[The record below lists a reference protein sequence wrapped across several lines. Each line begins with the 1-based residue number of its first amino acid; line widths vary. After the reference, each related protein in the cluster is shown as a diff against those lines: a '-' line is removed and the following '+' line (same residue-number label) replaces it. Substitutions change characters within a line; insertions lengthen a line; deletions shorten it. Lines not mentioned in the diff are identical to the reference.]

1 VVESAVE
8 SAIGPAVVTSVRTR
22 VLWTAQLARPA
33 ELEAESSETRSA
45 RRTVPISREV
55 VES

>member
-33 ELEAESSETRSA
+33 ELEAESSETRSV